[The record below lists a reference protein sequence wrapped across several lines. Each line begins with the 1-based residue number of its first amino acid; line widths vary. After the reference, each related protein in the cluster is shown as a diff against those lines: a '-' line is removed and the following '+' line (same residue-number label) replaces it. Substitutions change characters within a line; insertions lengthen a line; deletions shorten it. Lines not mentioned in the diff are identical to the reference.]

1 MVAYNL
7 DPAMEALF
15 FLCISYGFII
25 FGKCNPSQLSTQS
38 NASLAGIWPRG
49 EGPVYLR
56 CNSKTHRTMNIYN
69 VIILDESG
77 SMSSIYKETLQSIN
91 EVLVGI
97 RKNQE
102 EHGDQQ
108 HNVTIV
114 TFEGNGIKGIKT
126 RRDRVPINDIEDFT
140 EKDYR
145 PGGCTPLYDAMGQTL
160 NRLEGLVEENDKV
173 MATIITDGFEN
184 SSEEYSGK
192 TVKSLVGRLRE
203 KGWVFAYIGANQDA
217 IEVARD
223 LNISNA
229 LNYDASPEGMLMMSV
244 RFREVNR
251 KMSEGV
257 ARKKEPGFFDMLF
270 DSPAQNDA

>member
-1 MVAYNL
+1 
-7 DPAMEALF
+7 
-15 FLCISYGFII
+15 
-25 FGKCNPSQLSTQS
+25 
-38 NASLAGIWPRG
+38 
-49 EGPVYLR
+49 
-56 CNSKTHRTMNIYN
+56 MNIYN

-91 EVLVGI
+91 EVLGGI

-114 TFEGNGIKGIKT
+114 TFEGNGIRGIKT

-244 RFREVNR
+244 RFREANR

-270 DSPAQNDA
+270 DSPDQNDA